1 MTKKK
6 TLQKRRRKR
15 EKILRPY
22 FVIIPAKLA
31 EAVTDTRT
39 SGNLCGRKKR
49 QDVR

>member
-1 MTKKK
+1 MTQKKPYKKK
-6 TLQKRRRKR
+6 EEKEK
-15 EKILRPY
+15 KILRPY